1 MEWLMLESWSISRRI
16 AAGFV
21 VLIALIGGL
30 SVFAHRSVATLGADF
45 DEYREISTQARTAT
59 AYMEDLFEGRIA
71 SFRYRV
77 SANEA
82 DRIAVRENMAEIYAD
97 DSLVGAFSGSPDR
110 LETISDIRAQA
121 AAYADAFDQLAVQ
134 VRTSIGHRDDF
145 NTRSETLDQQ
155 INTIFSQS
163 VQTGSPATIA
173 AAGRSLQ
180 DLMQAIM
187 SGTEYLRTKDA
198 ADLAAAQEALSSVER
213 SLRQLEAINQQDI
226 IADQI
231 ADLRQTYDGYGA
243 VLAAYSAASTKV
255 IEIESSFL
263 DRIGPDVGE
272 QLDALAQDIV
282 DRQQVIGPEGAAI
295 VDRLLMILPVVGLLA
310 TITGLVAAFLIGR
323 WIGRSVGRLADTTDQ
338 LAGGNNDVEITGV
351 EHDHELG
358 RMARALKIFKEA
370 QIERAA
376 ASAQRQRM
384 REEQDAVVGIMKA
397 KLADLAT
404 GNLKTQVTESFAAD
418 YEDLRVNFNAAVKA
432 LDQAISDVAATGKR
446 ISATSEASQSATV
459 ELSQRTENQA
469 ATLEETAAALDE
481 LTASVKQAADH
492 ARSVDASVGK
502 ARQEAERNGEVVAQA
517 VSAMSEIE
525 QSASQI
531 ARVIG
536 VIDDIAFQ
544 TNLLALNAG
553 VEAARAGESGRGF
566 AVVASEVRALAQ
578 RSAEAAKEI
587 SALIANSSRHVEQG
601 TALVGHAGDALGEII
616 TQVND
621 IAQMTSQIAA
631 SAEEQATGLSEI
643 NIGVNQLDQVTQQ
656 NAAMVQDSL
665 SRGEDLAA
673 EAARLGSLM
682 GRFAISGSVFDAPST
697 AMKSDALALAIAG
710 TSREG
715 SPSSA
720 RKSGPATT
728 HSTLATGTEGKSFW
742 EDF

>member
-1 MEWLMLESWSISRRI
+1 
-16 AAGFV
+16 
-21 VLIALIGGL
+21 
-30 SVFAHRSVATLGADF
+30 
-45 DEYREISTQARTAT
+45 
-59 AYMEDLFEGRIA
+59 
-71 SFRYRV
+71 
-77 SANEA
+77 
-82 DRIAVRENMAEIYAD
+82 
-97 DSLVGAFSGSPDR
+97 
-110 LETISDIRAQA
+110 
-121 AAYADAFDQLAVQ
+121 
-134 VRTSIGHRDDF
+134 
-145 NTRSETLDQQ
+145 
-155 INTIFSQS
+155 
-163 VQTGSPATIA
+163 
-173 AAGRSLQ
+173 
-180 DLMQAIM
+180 
-187 SGTEYLRTKDA
+187 
-198 ADLAAAQEALSSVER
+198 
-213 SLRQLEAINQQDI
+213 
-226 IADQI
+226 
-231 ADLRQTYDGYGA
+231 DLRQTYDGYGA
-243 VLAAYSAASTKV
+243 SLAGYSAASTRA
-255 IEIESSFL
+255 IEIETTIL
-263 DRIGPDVGE
+263 DRIGPAVAE

-282 DRQQVIGPEGAAI
+282 DREQVIGPQGAAI
-295 VDRLLMILPVVGLLA
+295 VDHLLIILPVVGLLA

-338 LAGGNNDVEITGV
+338 LAGGNNAVDITGV

-358 RMARALKIFKEA
+358 RMARALNIFKEA

-397 KLADLAT
+397 KLADLAKGDMT
-404 GNLKTQVTESFAAD
+404 TQITESIAPD

-432 LDQAISDVAATGKR
+432 LDQAICDVAATGKR
-446 ISATSEASQSATV
+446 ISATSEVSQSATV

-469 ATLEETAAALDE
+469 ATLEQTAAALDE

-492 ARSVDASVGK
+492 ARSVDASVDK
-502 ARQEAERNGEVVAQA
+502 ARQEAERNGQVVAQA

-601 TALVGHAGDALGEII
+601 TALVGHAGEALGEII

-621 IAQMTSQIAA
+621 IAQMTGQIAA

-665 SRGEDLAA
+665 SRGEDLAQ
-673 EAARLGSLM
+673 ETARLGSLM
-682 GRFAISGSVFDAPST
+682 NRFAISGTVIAAPS
-697 AMKSDALALAIAG
+697 AGLKSDALARAIESTTRAAA
-710 TSREG
+710 
-715 SPSSA
+715 PPPA
-720 RKSGPATT
+720 RNVAPQTT
-728 HSTLATGTEGKSFW
+728 HSALATGTEGKSYSGKTSSRSRWPPAASVTGRLATGPCQTSRPARPPLRRAGPASSSAAFSVTIMG
-742 EDF
+742 